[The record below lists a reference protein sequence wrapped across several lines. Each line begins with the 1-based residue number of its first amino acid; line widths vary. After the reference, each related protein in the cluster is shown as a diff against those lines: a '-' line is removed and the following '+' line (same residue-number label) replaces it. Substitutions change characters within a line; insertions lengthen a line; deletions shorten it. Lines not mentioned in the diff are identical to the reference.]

1 MNYRAWWEE
10 HLGPIRWQADG
21 NGRARCPFH
30 EDRTP
35 SLSVHRK
42 TGLWYC
48 FAGCGSGTAE
58 AFAARR
64 GVTPPPRDAQTPEA
78 VYDYQD
84 EAGRLL
90 FQVVRFPGKRFRQR
104 RPDGLDGWRWNLQG
118 VRRVLYRL
126 PGFLAGGDPVYI
138 VEGEKDAETLQAR
151 GFTATT
157 NPGGAGKWRDDY
169 SPALR
174 DRLCVLLPDQDEPG
188 RRHMEAVA
196 RAVGLY
202 AARVVVLDL
211 PGLPDKGDVSDWFA
225 QGHTPE
231 ELQVLIQRV
240 EEAQVLEAS
249 PREGAPLLLRAG
261 AEEGVPGPVPSLR
274 DLLPE
279 RGWLRDYV
287 AYGEAVTDAPLAY
300 HLFAGLTCLA
310 VALGRRLWIPFG
322 ATPIY
327 PNLYVCLL
335 GPSALA
341 RKSTVLR
348 IAAEIL
354 GRFEEHAV
362 LPGEFSPERLV
373 GLLKEHPTVCCLWSE
388 FGAFLRYAERS
399 YMLGIKEQLTYLY
412 ECPPELRRA
421 LQTETVVVKE
431 PTLSLLTASTPEW
444 LLAHMDEVD
453 LLGGFFPRFLYVFF
467 EPPAQSFAIPPAG
480 DPQKVNLLVEGL
492 QRVKALNGPVEFGET
507 RARYEEFYAG
517 VQQEAQRAGGLD
529 LYGVFLGRLPVH
541 VLKLALCLHAVEGEG
556 LTLAP
561 DTMARAIGLGEW
573 LSNRL
578 HAALRRGLALNP
590 KERERVR
597 LLALIQ
603 RAPGITRGLLLR
615 HSHLSA
621 KELDEALT
629 TLEQAGQV
637 QVKGKGVRG
646 EPFRYH
652 PQEAG

>member
-1 MNYRAWWEE
+1 MDLRAWWEG
-10 HLGPIRWQADG
+10 HLGPIHWQADG

-35 SLSVHRK
+35 SLSVHCK

-64 GVTPPPRDAQTPEA
+64 GVNPPPRDARTPEA
-78 VYDYQD
+78 AYDYRD
-84 EAGRLL
+84 EAGRVL
-90 FQVVRFPGKRFRQR
+90 FQVVRFPGKQFRQR
-104 RPDGLDGWRWNLQG
+104 RPDGRDGWRWDLQG

-126 PGFLAGGDPVYI
+126 PELLAGGDPVYL
-138 VEGEKDAETLQAR
+138 VEGEKDVETLRAQ

-157 NPGGAGKWRDDY
+157 NPGGAGKWREEY
-169 SPALR
+169 SAVLR

-196 RAVGLY
+196 RVVGLY
-202 AARVVVLDL
+202 AARVVLLEL
-211 PGLPDKGDVSDWFA
+211 PGLPEKGDVSDWFA
-225 QGHTPE
+225 QGHTGE
-231 ELQVLIQRV
+231 ELQALVQRA
-240 EEAQVLEAS
+240 EEAQVLEGSA
-249 PREGAPLLLRAG
+249 REGVPLLARPG
-261 AEEGVPGPVPSLR
+261 AEERAPSPGPPLR

-279 RGWLRDYV
+279 RGWLREYV
-287 AYGEAVTDAPLAY
+287 AYGESVTDAPLAY

-322 ATPIY
+322 ASPVY

-348 IAAEIL
+348 IAAEVL

-373 GLLKEHPTVCCLWSE
+373 GLLKEHPTALCLWSE

-399 YMLGIKEQLTYLY
+399 YMLGIKEWLTDLFD
-412 ECPPELRRA
+412 CPPLFRRA
-421 LQTETVVVKE
+421 LQTETVVVKA
-431 PTLSLLTASTPEW
+431 PALSILTASTPEW
-444 LLAHMDEVD
+444 LLAHMGEVD

-467 EPPAQSFAIPPAG
+467 EPPAQSFAIPPKG
-480 DPQKVNLLVEGL
+480 DPQQGNLLVEGL
-492 QRVKALNGPVEFGET
+492 QRVKTRTGPVEFGET
-507 RARYEEFYAG
+507 RARYEEFYAR
-517 VQQEAQRAGGLD
+517 VQQQAQRGGVLD

-541 VLKLALCLHAVEGEG
+541 VLKLALCLHAAEDEG

-561 DTMARAIGLGEW
+561 ETMARAIALGGW
-573 LSNRL
+573 LSYQL

-603 RAPGITRGLLLR
+603 RDPGITRGLLLR
-615 HSHLSA
+615 GSHLSA

-637 QVKGKGVRG
+637 RVDGKGVRG
-646 EPFRYH
+646 EPFCYH